1 MPSFPRGD
9 GEPFAAREGSAYHA
23 RSLYGLEEW
32 QATKAGLFARSGP
45 GPPAHAAAGMV
56 YAHFAAYVYEEP
68 NEELAFPDTD
78 ETEPGDSG
86 AALAVHVFN
95 P

>member
-1 MPSFPRGD
+1 MHGLDLELPRM
-9 GEPFAAREGSAYHA
+9 
-23 RSLYGLEEW
+23 
-32 QATKAGLFARSGP
+32 QQQ
-45 GPPAHAAAGMV
+45 V
-56 YAHFAAYVYEEP
+56 YEHFAAYVYEEP

-78 ETEPGDSG
+78 ETAPGDGG